1 MSGLPPYDVASPCR
15 DICQLDAGN
24 ICVGCGRSVAEIT
37 EWSRASRER
46 KLQICALARVR
57 VELASKAPQ
66 GGKFL
71 DRGPT

>member
-1 MSGLPPYDVASPCR
+1 MSGLPLADVASPCR

-46 KLQICALARVR
+46 KLQICTLARAR
-57 VELASKAPQ
+57 FEMTSKAPQ
-66 GGKFL
+66 GGEII
-71 DRGPT
+71 DHGPT